1 MERQSLQFEW
11 DAAKDRANRKKHGLM
26 FSNVISVFRDPD
38 IFTIYDEQHSEL
50 EEDRWIS
57 IGLTEK
63 GLVCVVTHTYWKENG
78 IEAVRIISA
87 RKAGG
92 TEEKQ
97 YFFLKGR

>member
-1 MERQSLQFEW
+1 MGCSQGSRESEEAWIDVFKRHL
-11 DAAKDRANRKKHGLM
+11 R
-26 FSNVISVFRDPD
+26 FRDPD

-63 GLVCVVTHTYWKENG
+63 GLVCVVTHTYRKENG

-97 YFFLKGR
+97 YFSLKGR